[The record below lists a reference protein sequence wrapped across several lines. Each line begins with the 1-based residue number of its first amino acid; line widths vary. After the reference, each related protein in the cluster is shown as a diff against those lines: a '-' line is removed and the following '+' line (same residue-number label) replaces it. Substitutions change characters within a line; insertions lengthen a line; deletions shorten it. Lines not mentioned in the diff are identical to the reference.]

1 MTDRAPETPERE
13 SSGLSEPQP
22 EASSSPKTS
31 SPGPF
36 QLRPAPDVRRIGKTA
51 LLLTLVGAFAVMT
64 LLSFRYS
71 RQAATRQQ
79 QELGASLF
87 SEPPLDPS
95 QIERFEGRPPRGAK
109 PSPLLEKLLAAQRAN
124 GENPRSS
131 PAPPPPPVSRR
142 PDRGDRSM
150 AAPLAAERPTRQS
163 IGQPGPTQQQA
174 SASDLLATQLRALP
188 VSFAEPEP
196 PSPPPHDPRVIAPPD
211 SAESRAPS
219 VAPPPAAPVLLEG
232 TVLPAVL
239 TRALKSDLAGP
250 VRAVIS
256 RDVYDSISL
265 KHLLIPRGTVA
276 LGRQDRQP
284 LFGESRLVILWHRLL
299 LPDGRSMDLPGA
311 PATGKDGALGLPGD
325 VNRHWGRRFATVGLL
340 SLAGAGV
347 QLSQPQ
353 RSASG
358 FEAPDAGQL
367 AAGELGLQIGR
378 LSQQILARALEVPPT
393 VSLAPGSRLGIL
405 VTRDLTFP
413 NP

>member
-1 MTDRAPETPERE
+1 MTDPAPETPKGE

-22 EASSSPKTS
+22 EASSSPRTS

-87 SEPPLDPS
+87 SEPPLEPS
-95 QIERFEGRPPRGAK
+95 QIERFEGQPPRGAD
-109 PSPLLEKLLAAQRAN
+109 PSPLLEKLLAAQRAK
-124 GENPRSS
+124 GEHSRSS
-131 PAPPPPPVSRR
+131 PTSLPPPVSRR

-150 AAPLAAERPTRQS
+150 AAPLAAQRPTRQS
-163 IGQPGPTQQQA
+163 IGQPGATQQQA
-174 SASDLLATQLRALP
+174 SASDLLATQLRAP

-196 PSPPPHDPRVIAPPD
+196 PSPPSPNPRVIARPQNPD
-211 SAESRAPS
+211 SQPPS
-219 VAPPPAAPVLLEG
+219 MAPPPAGPVLLEG

-325 VNRHWGRRFATVGLL
+325 VNHHWGRRFATVGLL